1 MQEEQ
6 VNGEDRKQD
15 EACGDLAA
23 DIPVGGGKKGKNL
36 TRG

>member
-6 VNGEDRKQD
+6 AYGEDQNQD